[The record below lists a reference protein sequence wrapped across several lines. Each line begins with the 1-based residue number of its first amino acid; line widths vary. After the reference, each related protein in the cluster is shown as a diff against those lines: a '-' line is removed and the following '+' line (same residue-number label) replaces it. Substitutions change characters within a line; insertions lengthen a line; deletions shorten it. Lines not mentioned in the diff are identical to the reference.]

1 MKVYENDIQTEK
13 ALISWWKKNRYYVGI
28 TVLGVLM
35 ISSTFMNVKK
45 YKETN
50 STQAATIYYYIV
62 PGLLQGNSEI
72 ALKQAADLKENY
84 PDSIYSVLSSL
95 HVAKYYINNKDYDN
109 SITQLNWAINHGNTY
124 LRELAKSEL
133 ARVYVEVN
141 KTDEALKIVKSELK
155 FRTQANMIAGDAY
168 VKLKELKKA
177 KESYKLALDNCDNEY
192 QYDLCEIIKMKYNN
206 LNYVESKK
214 S

>member
-109 SITQLNWAINHGNTY
+109 SITQLNWVINHGNTY

-141 KTDEALKIVKSELK
+141 KADEALKIVKSELK

>member
-109 SITQLNWAINHGNTY
+109 SITQLNWVINHGNTY